1 MGDEN
6 IAGFTKVAA
15 SGAGASVAGT
25 SGNSAKAVSAGGA
38 EILGQGGTSTLS
50 KTVESGGAEGVAGVV
65 GGAQQVFTFM
75 LILNWL
81 KMMWATLVAVV
92 QNFLAMVG
100 AWVMNGVS
108 QITGFFT
115 SVGAFIGNALG
126 ISTMAGALSTC

>member
-50 KTVESGGAEGVAGVV
+50 KTIESGRSEGVAVEEGRGWGKGVPKV
-65 GGAQQVFTFM
+65 GGAAPFEGGAQRVFTFM
-75 LILNWL
+75 LILKWL
-81 KMMWATLVAVV
+81 KMMWATLVP
-92 QNFLAMVG
+92 
-100 AWVMNGVS
+100 
-108 QITGFFT
+108 
-115 SVGAFIGNALG
+115 
-126 ISTMAGALSTC
+126 

>member
-50 KTVESGGAEGVAGVV
+50 KTVESGGAEGVAGGEGRGLGKEVAKVGGAAAFV
-65 GGAQQVFTFM
+65 GGAQPVFTFI
-75 LILNWL
+75 LILNSF
-81 KMMWATLVAVV
+81 K
-92 QNFLAMVG
+92 
-100 AWVMNGVS
+100 
-108 QITGFFT
+108 I
-115 SVGAFIGNALG
+115 
-126 ISTMAGALSTC
+126 